1 MQTHEIKDPYVMPPQ
16 GETLRQ
22 YYLRRGYLG
31 RFDDLDEPSLMSLEQ
46 ERKAA
51 ISLAEM
57 AKTGPMVF
65 GHEDHIYKR
74 FPDGRIELVRRG

>member
-1 MQTHEIKDPYVMPPQ
+1 
-16 GETLRQ
+16 
-22 YYLRRGYLG
+22 
-31 RFDDLDEPSLMSLEQ
+31 MSLEQ
-46 ERKAA
+46 ERKAE

-65 GHEDHIYKR
+65 GYENNIYKR